1 MYRTMTSVVWVILS
15 LLTTANTSP
24 VALTPFGLTVQTGEA
39 YMQTSMQ
46 ELPQAGRVN
55 VTLYVMSRCPD
66 AVSRCSDVDGVCDE
80 RGMLSCLEAGL
91 WTRTFLG

>member
-1 MYRTMTSVVWVILS
+1 MYRIMTSVALVILS

-24 VALTPFGLTVQTGEA
+24 VAVPPFGLTVQTGGA
-39 YMQTSMQ
+39 YMQTGLQ

-66 AVSRCSDVDGVCDE
+66 AVSRCFDVDGVCDE
-80 RGMLSCLEAGL
+80 RGMSGCLEAGL
-91 WTRTFLG
+91 WARTFLG